1 MCIHGGLFVCFRKE
15 CSAQLLAYASRR
27 LLSMPIVVVQSCFLP
42 LIFFFLFP
50 SASFCYRQQNWE
62 DLYIQHSCCARGP
75 RRGKPTRIKLFR
87 LWRSLFVVVAHNNS
101 QRNKTFPDLVRVTE
115 GGAKSFFLFVTLGGV
130 AERRAKNINLHGWE
144 WLAYRDNSPS
154 SPPSPLVPKQN
165 DVILSLKLK
174 LTELFPTTR
183 NVPPSPN
190 DISSSSITPCIYI
203 DNQIDVHPH
212 HISLLVYAPECA
224 REAARHSSPMVP
236 Q

>member
-1 MCIHGGLFVCFRKE
+1 MCVCVWCVYMGVCLFASGRNAAPHNF
-15 CSAQLLAYASRR
+15 LLMPLADCCQCQS
-27 LLSMPIVVVQSCFLP
+27 LSYSHVFFLWS
-42 LIFFFLFP
+42 FFLFP

-154 SPPSPLVPKQN
+154 SLPPSTETKRCHSLSQIEIDRVVSHDAQRPPLTQRH
-165 DVILSLKLK
+165 
-174 LTELFPTTR
+174 LFLFHH
-183 NVPPSPN
+183 SMY
-190 DISSSSITPCIYI
+190 IY
-203 DNQIDVHPH
+203 
-212 HISLLVYAPECA
+212 
-224 REAARHSSPMVP
+224 R
-236 Q
+236 